1 MLLLISTLSTLASI
15 IFITTRVYNCKM
27 IRHKILFV
35 SAFLFPLLM
44 FNPAHAAKDIDTC
57 QKLNPEQISSA
68 AMSRCLDGVISNVDR
83 ELQTWVNLHTFNLEE
98 KALVNGRY
106 SALKMFKRSQ
116 SNFIT
121 YRENDCRWQ
130 YLAVSPEI
138 GADLAY
144 KSCYVMLSKSRITAL
159 SVIKTTN

>member
-1 MLLLISTLSTLASI
+1 MIRNKILLTSTLL
-15 IFITTRVYNCKM
+15 Y
-27 IRHKILFV
+27 H
-35 SAFLFPLLM
+35 LLM
-44 FNPAHAAKDIDTC
+44 TSSAHATKSIEEC
-57 QKLNPEQISSA
+57 QKQNVDSLSSA
-68 AMSRCLDGVISNVDR
+68 PMSRCLDSVISFVDR

-130 YLAVSPEI
+130 YLAISPER

-144 KSCYVMLSKSRITAL
+144 KTCYVMQSTSRIKAL
-159 SVIKTTN
+159 SNINTTNPTP

>member
-1 MLLLISTLSTLASI
+1 MFHKNIIIASLFLCPVFMISPAS
-15 IFITTRVYNCKM
+15 
-27 IRHKILFV
+27 
-35 SAFLFPLLM
+35 
-44 FNPAHAAKDIDTC
+44 AAKSIDEC
-57 QKLNPEQISSA
+57 QTKIEDKDSIAS
-68 AMSRCLDGVISNVDR
+68 MSRCLDGVVSFVDR

-98 KALVNGRY
+98 KAMVNGRY

-130 YLAVSPEI
+130 YLAISPEQ

-144 KSCYVMLSKSRITAL
+144 KTCYVQLSRSRITTL
-159 SVIKTTN
+159 SIVNTTNPTQ

>member
-1 MLLLISTLSTLASI
+1 MT
-15 IFITTRVYNCKM
+15 
-27 IRHKILFV
+27 RHKILFV
-35 SAFLFPLLM
+35 SAFLYPLLM
-44 FNPAHAAKDIDTC
+44 LNTAYAAKDIETC
-57 QKLNPEQISSA
+57 QKLNADQISTES
-68 AMSRCLDGVISNVDR
+68 MSRCLDGVISHLDR

-130 YLAVSPEI
+130 YLAVSPEV

-144 KSCYVMLSKSRITAL
+144 KSCYVMLSQSRITAL
-159 SVIKTTN
+159 SVIKTTY

>member
-1 MLLLISTLSTLASI
+1 MNFPKTCLVSLLLTSL
-15 IFITTRVYNCKM
+15 FIVNT
-27 IRHKILFV
+27 
-35 SAFLFPLLM
+35 AQ
-44 FNPAHAAKDIDTC
+44 AAKSIEIC
-57 QKLNPEQISSA
+57 EKENIGKLSESS
-68 AMSRCLDGVISNVDR
+68 MSRCLDSVIAHIDR
-83 ELQTWVNLHTFNLEE
+83 DLQTWVNLHTFNLEE

-130 YLAVSPEI
+130 YLAVSPER

-144 KSCYVMLSKSRITAL
+144 KVCYVLLSQSRIDSL
-159 SVIKTTN
+159 STIKTTNTSQ

>member
-1 MLLLISTLSTLASI
+1 MIRNKILLAS
-15 IFITTRVYNCKM
+15 V
-27 IRHKILFV
+27 ILY
-35 SAFLFPLLM
+35 ALLM
-44 FNPAHAAKDIDTC
+44 ISPAHATKSIDEC
-57 QKLNPEQISSA
+57 QKQNAEKISSA
-68 AMSRCLDGVISNVDR
+68 PLSRCLDDVISFVDR

-106 SALKMFKRSQ
+106 SALKMFKRAQ

-130 YLAVSPEI
+130 YLAISPEL

-144 KSCYVMLSKSRITAL
+144 KACYVKLSQSRISIL
-159 SVIKTTN
+159 SIIKTTNSRP

>member
-1 MLLLISTLSTLASI
+1 
-15 IFITTRVYNCKM
+15 M
-27 IRHKILFV
+27 IRNNKVII
-35 SAFLFPLLM
+35 ALLM
-44 FNPAHAAKDIDTC
+44 SPLFMHLPVYAAKSVEEC
-57 QKLNPEQISSA
+57 HKLSGAQDNAQ
-68 AMSRCLDGVISNVDR
+68 SRCLDSVISFVDR

-130 YLAVSPEI
+130 YLAISPQT

-144 KSCYVMLSKSRITAL
+144 KTCYVNLSQSRIMAL
-159 SVIKTTN
+159 SEINTTNSSQ

>member
-1 MLLLISTLSTLASI
+1 
-15 IFITTRVYNCKM
+15 M
-27 IRHKILFV
+27 IRNHILL
-35 SAFLFPLLM
+35 AFALLCPLLM
-44 FNPAHAAKDIDTC
+44 SNPANAAKDIETC
-57 QKLNPEQISSA
+57 KNKTADQMSTA
-68 AMSRCLDGVISNVDR
+68 AMSRCLDGVISHVDR

-130 YLAVSPEI
+130 YLAISPET

-144 KSCYVMLSKSRITAL
+144 KTCYIMLSLSRIDGLSNIQTNYSAL
-159 SVIKTTN
+159 

>member
-1 MLLLISTLSTLASI
+1 MICNKAILALVMICPILIISP
-15 IFITTRVYNCKM
+15 VK
-27 IRHKILFV
+27 
-35 SAFLFPLLM
+35 
-44 FNPAHAAKDIDTC
+44 AAKSIDEC
-57 QKLNPEQISSA
+57 QNNTAGETSPAFISS
-68 AMSRCLDGVISNVDR
+68 CLDGVISFVDR

-98 KALVNGRY
+98 KALVNGRH

-130 YLAVSPEI
+130 YLAKSPDR

-144 KSCYVMLSKSRITAL
+144 KTCYVMLSQSRIMAL
-159 SVIKTTN
+159 SNINTTNPTP

>member
-1 MLLLISTLSTLASI
+1 MIRNKLLLACALSSTL
-15 IFITTRVYNCKM
+15 
-27 IRHKILFV
+27 
-35 SAFLFPLLM
+35 LM
-44 FNPAHAAKDIDTC
+44 NNSAHAVKTIEKC
-57 QKLNPEQISSA
+57 QKQTADDVSSA
-68 AMSRCLDGVISNVDR
+68 SMSRCLDGVISYVDR

-130 YLAVSPEI
+130 YLAISPER

-144 KSCYVMLSKSRITAL
+144 KTCYVLLSQSRITAL
-159 SVIKTTN
+159 SNIKTTNTSL

>member
-1 MLLLISTLSTLASI
+1 MIFNKIFLTATLL
-15 IFITTRVYNCKM
+15 C
-27 IRHKILFV
+27 
-35 SAFLFPLLM
+35 PLLM
-44 FNPAHAAKDIDTC
+44 IASANATKNIKEC
-57 QKLNPEQISSA
+57 QNQNANKVSSA
-68 AMSRCLDGVISNVDR
+68 PLSRCLDDVISFVDR
-83 ELQTWVNLHTFNLEE
+83 ELQTWVNLHTFNLED

-130 YLAVSPEI
+130 YLAISPQR

-144 KSCYVMLSKSRITAL
+144 KTCYVMLSQSRITAL
-159 SVIKTTN
+159 SNIKSTNATP